1 MTQAFHNIMN
11 CVPKEY
17 KNLLNNGI
25 IVLPISVFFKE
36 YTQKKAELIQS
47 IKNNIHKSENSMH
60 TYTCDTSLLNSDIQ
74 NINERLWYFVRE
86 YYELWDS
93 KKPEYHGG
101 FSLIYNSSYEKK
113 LDLHMDDS
121 LYTVNLCLQTTDLE
135 GSEIVFSGSK
145 SNCFSKKYNS
155 KNIFALP
162 KEDFM
167 YIHLGTHFHQTN
179 QLISGER
186 INIVLWYK

>member
-17 KNLLNNGI
+17 KHLLNNGI
-25 IVLPISVFFKE
+25 IALPISVFFKE
-36 YTQKKAELIQS
+36 YTQKKSELIES

-60 TYTCDTSLLNSDIQ
+60 SYTSDAALTNSDIN

-86 YYELWDS
+86 YYELWDN

-121 LYTVNLCLQTTDLE
+121 LYTVNLCLQTKDLE

-145 SNCFSKKYNS
+145 SNCYSNKYNN
-155 KNIFALP
+155 KNIIAVLQ
-162 KEDFM
+162 EVYM
-167 YIHLGTHFHQTN
+167 YIHLGSHLHQTN
-179 QLISGER
+179 QLIR
-186 INIVLWYK
+186 RVVF